1 MPFKLGKQSK
11 INLVGVSPR
20 MVAVVELALTICPVD
35 FKVIE
40 GLRKYIRQVELFKAK
55 KSKTMKSKH
64 LKQKDGYSHAVDI
77 IPCTLD
83 PWNDK
88 DGFEHIRRAMFGA
101 AKQLGVSI
109 RYGADWDRDGKT
121 AAEGDKDEKFVDKP
135 HWELY

>member
-1 MPFKLGKQSK
+1 MPFRLGKQSNL
-11 INLVGVSPR
+11 NLVGVAPR

-40 GLRKYIRQVELFKAK
+40 GLRKYLRQVELFKTG

-64 LKQKDGYSHAVDI
+64 LKQPDGYGHAVDI

-88 DGFEHIRRAMFGA
+88 AGFEHIRRAMFEA
-101 AKQLGVSI
+101 ARQLGVGI
-109 RYGADWDRDGKT
+109 RYGADWDMDGKT
-121 AAEGDKDEKFVDKP
+121 AAEGDKDEKFVDQP
-135 HWELY
+135 HFELV